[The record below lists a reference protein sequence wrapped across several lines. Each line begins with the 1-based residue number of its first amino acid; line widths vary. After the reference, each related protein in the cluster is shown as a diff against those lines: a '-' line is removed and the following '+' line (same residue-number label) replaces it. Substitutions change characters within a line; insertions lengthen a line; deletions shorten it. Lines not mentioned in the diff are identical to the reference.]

1 MTGVLLAFI
10 IVALVPLFVAT
21 WRTSLLGLS
30 LQGGLIAWL
39 ALRHSATLSFGSALT
54 ALDTIGLRAFA
65 APAVLYA
72 AMRALKVPPR
82 NNVIAPNLFSWAI
95 AIGLVVVAFRSA
107 DVLVPPEGEQQMLV
121 AVAGS
126 ALVLG
131 MFVLSMAQGTFS
143 QIVGLLRIENAIA
156 LFELGGSAHSGA
168 LGIRVAMTLILLVSV
183 GFYRWYVLHVPRDE
197 EADSVADTET
207 AVL

>member
-39 ALRHSATLSFGSALT
+39 ALRHSATLSFGTALT
-54 ALDTIGLRAFA
+54 ALDTVGLRALA
-65 APAVLYA
+65 APVVLYA

-95 AIGLVVVAFRSA
+95 AIGLVVVAFRSS

-121 AVAGS
+121 AVSGS

-131 MFVLSMAQGTFS
+131 MFVLSTAQGTFS
-143 QIVGLLRIENAIA
+143 QVVGLLRIENAIA
-156 LFELGGSAHSGA
+156 LFELGSASHHESV
-168 LGIRVAMTLILLVSV
+168 GIRIGQAVVLLVSV
-183 GFYRWYVLHVPRDE
+183 GFFRWFLVHLARDE
-197 EADSVADTET
+197 SAPPGTG